1 MIKLKTEVVK
11 KHLIEQLKAEAELT
25 YKNSWQPKLQER
37 AFIDGAE
44 ALFKL
49 LRLGDVSNRSKTKR
63 VSSDGVFFRCDNCG
77 HEPKMASITDDLLI
91 MNFCPKCGSEFE

>member
-11 KHLIEQLKAEAELT
+11 KHLIEQLKAEAELI
-25 YKNSWQPKLQER
+25 YKNSWKPKLQER

-49 LRLGDVSNRSKTKR
+49 LRLGDVSNSFCSHIMTR
-63 VSSDGVFFRCDNCG
+63 N
-77 HEPKMASITDDLLI
+77 PKEHQE
-91 MNFCPKCGSEFE
+91 NKCRLCKKPYQK

>member
-11 KHLIEQLKAEAELT
+11 KHLIEQLKAEAQLT

-49 LRLGDVSNRSKTKR
+49 LRLGDVSDSDLRFKIEEDKSLIYDSKTDKDICMYFDSETR
-63 VSSDGVFFRCDNCG
+63 DW
-77 HEPKMASITDDLLI
+77 LLNLLNTHI
-91 MNFCPKCGSEFE
+91 K

>member
-37 AFIDGAE
+37 AYIDGAE

-49 LRLGDVSNRSKTKR
+49 LRLGDVSNSFCSHTMTR
-63 VSSDGVFFRCDNCG
+63 N
-77 HEPKMASITDDLLI
+77 PKEYQE
-91 MNFCPKCGSEFE
+91 NKCRLCKKPYQK

>member
-49 LRLGDVSNRSKTKR
+49 LRLDDVSNSFCSHTMTRS
-63 VSSDGVFFRCDNCG
+63 
-77 HEPKMASITDDLLI
+77 PKEHQE
-91 MNFCPKCGSEFE
+91 NKCRLCKKPYQK